1 LIHVFACLHQ
11 VKLCKKGG
19 DKCTARTLP
28 EDNLILSTITA
39 FKKMLTDKKEFLNR
53 LMLAIEEG
61 VEAKDSRS
69 LFDIEEEL
77 DQLQLQLIART
88 SSKEEYNDLVEKIY
102 TLKDEKERV
111 LLEESGKENHKKN
124 LQAIKD
130 FIKTQD
136 VDAFEFDDK
145 LVRQFVE
152 KILVLDET
160 IEVTFKTGTCVRIAG

>member
-1 LIHVFACLHQ
+1 
-11 VKLCKKGG
+11 
-19 DKCTARTLP
+19 
-28 EDNLILSTITA
+28 
-39 FKKMLTDKKEFLNR
+39 
-53 LMLAIEEG
+53 MLAIEEG

-152 KILVLDET
+152 KSSFST
-160 IEVTFKTGTCVRIAG
+160 KQSR